1 MGHKWLQLRE
11 CVVSTAAKLIVI
23 ATGMV
28 LSAGPA
34 LACKGP
40 NVKFS
45 DDFRQIDDTWGIDP
59 NADTVT
65 VEEGKVKVKA
75 DPSGGY
81 TVLYGG
87 TLFDDADFCVTV
99 QVPSQTG
106 NGDQLAAGPVFWA
119 QDYNNYYTFDI
130 TPGGSA
136 AIVRRLKGKW
146 VYVLDYRAADGI
158 KTKPGDKNVLRVTTK
173 GNAVTT
179 YINDVKFA
187 SVKAQ
192 VPDGGGEIG
201 LHAESE
207 KAHRDTWKFIGLKVT
222 DLPE

>member
-1 MGHKWLQLRE
+1 MTDVELCAFYAAFNSDYFAVQRGDG
-11 CVVSTAAKLIVI
+11 VVEPSHLN
-23 ATGMV
+23 
-28 LSAGPA
+28 LCA
-34 LACKGP
+34 LH
-40 NVKFS
+40 F
-45 DDFRQIDDTWGIDP
+45 
-59 NADTVT
+59 
-65 VEEGKVKVKA
+65 
-75 DPSGGY
+75 
-81 TVLYGG
+81 
-87 TLFDDADFCVTV
+87 LFDDADFCVTV

-146 VYVLDYRAADGI
+146 VYVLDYRPAEGI
-158 KTKPGDKNVLRVTTK
+158 KTKPGEKNVLRVTTR
-173 GNAVTT
+173 GNSVTT

-192 VPDGGGEIG
+192 VPDGGGQIG

-207 KAHRDTWKFIGLKVT
+207 QAHRDTWKFIGLKVT